1 MGKNNKRKRTAPVQS
16 QSSKLLTPPSESP
29 SASASLIDSED
40 LECTI
45 NALKTLCDF
54 PEELA
59 GKEMKGLKRK
69 VHELYRI
76 MAEGSGLDESGL
88 AVFRVKLKVGDEKE
102 ELASTT
108 FPLDGT
114 SLTSKISTALSDYRF
129 TDALIHL
136 FEMYTRRLSPK
147 LGALQRW
154 VRECDATSNED
165 GSPGDPEALK
175 CLDMILRIAN
185 MSHPT
190 HVPTDQKVLGTEGSM
205 RQKGSDHMV
214 DGMDMGGII
223 QRKQIF
229 KAREANEEI
238 KIWGLIKEGRL
249 FDTPPP
255 TPYPNFRPVHHVK
268 ADDRKPPNLYDS
280 TVYGSSPGAI
290 ALAPPSE
297 RKQPTK
303 VHVSDVPGAFVVL
316 DVFTPEECLQ
326 IVRAAEAIGWEKDEA
341 KSGSAV
347 NKNSILAKNFVWLS
361 DSSFLDHFYSSILPF
376 VPAIAPISV
385 DGNGGGKVRG
395 INARFRVYQ
404 YTENQLYRPHIDG
417 AWPAAGLHPETG
429 EYLHDSSPPDDPL
442 WSRYTLLVYLN
453 GEGDIPQDTGCTTF
467 FLPSDKI
474 GVMEAHS
481 VRPIQG
487 AVLCFPHGD
496 TTGSLLHEGSAVGKG
511 GIKYVIRTDLLYE
524 ARGFGQYKPPAS
536 VGMKQGG
543 KEEEGL
549 GG

>member
-1 MGKNNKRKRTAPVQS
+1 MGKNNKRKRTAQVQS
-16 QSSKLLTPPSESP
+16 QSSKLPTPPSESP
-29 SASASLIDSED
+29 SASSSLIDAED

-45 NALKTLCDF
+45 NVLETLCDF

-76 MAEGSGLDESGL
+76 MAEGSGL
-88 AVFRVKLKVGDEKE
+88 
-102 ELASTT
+102 
-108 FPLDGT
+108 GT

-129 TDALIHL
+129 TDALIYL
-136 FEMYTRRLSPK
+136 FEMYTRKLTPK

-185 MSHPT
+185 MSHST
-190 HVPTDQKVLGTEGSM
+190 QVPADQKVLGTEGSTQ
-205 RQKGSDHMV
+205 RNHMV

-223 QRKQIF
+223 HRKQIF
-229 KAREANEEI
+229 KAREDNEEI
-238 KIWGLIKEGRL
+238 KIWGLIKDGKL

-255 TPYPNFRPVHHVK
+255 NPYPNFPPVHHVK
-268 ADDRKPPNLYDS
+268 AADRKPPNLYDS

-290 ALAPPSE
+290 ALAPSTQ
-297 RKQPTK
+297 RKRPTK
-303 VHVSDVPGAFVVL
+303 VDVPDVPGAFVVL

-341 KSGSAV
+341 KSGSAI
-347 NKNSILAKNFVWLS
+347 NKTSILAKNFVWLS

-376 VPAIAPISV
+376 VPAAAPISV

-524 ARGFGQYKPPAS
+524 AKGFGQYKPPAS
-536 VGMKQGG
+536 VGVKQGG